1 MKKAGKTG
9 LVCDH
14 CKGLVEVERATSER
28 PYRYDMSGI
37 GNIFL
42 VGIDVEVCKKCGSR
56 SPIIPKVAGLH
67 KAIAEGLLDKQDL
80 LAGEELRFLR
90 KHAGIAASRFAA
102 LLGVDPSYLSRF
114 ENGKTETLSA
124 AADKLA
130 RAIVLAAQRSDAVN
144 TLLMAL
150 TDKSHQAKPATFGI
164 KKDHWQRLAA

>member
-1 MKKAGKTG
+1 MRGRNQREVDRDHGDVAEERKAGLDMKKAGKTG

-67 KAIAEGLLDKQDL
+67 KAIAEGLLDKQDST
-80 LAGEELRFLR
+80 GWGR
-90 KHAGIAASRFAA
+90 AA
-102 LLGVDPSYLSRF
+102 LSTQACWYCREPIRRAARRRSVLSVAFR
-114 ENGKTETLSA
+114 K
-124 AADKLA
+124 
-130 RAIVLAAQRSDAVN
+130 R
-144 TLLMAL
+144 
-150 TDKSHQAKPATFGI
+150 
-164 KKDHWQRLAA
+164 